1 MKETRKVLITI
12 LLVGISLVTVA
23 AADPTMSVS
32 QQPDDVGLNET
43 FTAEVTVNPAG
54 SGIYA
59 ASYDLYFDAAI
70 LEAIKQTQGDFLSH
84 GGVETLEIINEF
96 NNTRG
101 KITYSETRTD
111 DKEATEPGI
120 LASIT
125 FKVIGEGISDLTL
138 RNVGFA
144 PYPSEPE
151 PTPTPTPT
159 STPIDD
165 GGSSSHN
172 PGGSSGY
179 IAAPAATPTET
190 AALSATSTDA
200 ESETNAADVAGDDT
214 ESGDDAAPA
223 PSAGSTPAKTPVKK
237 TSLPSRPMSAIPG
250 FAATFAILGLLAVT
264 IALKSRGK

>member
-23 AADPTMSVS
+23 AADRTISVS
-32 QQPDDVGLNET
+32 QQPGDAGLNDT
-43 FTAEVTVNPAG
+43 FTAEVTVDPAG
-54 SGIYA
+54 DGIYA
-59 ASYDLYFDAAI
+59 ASYDLYFDATI

-84 GGVETLEIINEF
+84 GGVETLEIKNEF

-138 RNVGFA
+138 KNVGFA
-144 PYPSEPE
+144 PYPSDPEPE

-159 STPIDD
+159 PIDD
-165 GGSSSHN
+165 DGSSSHRSS
-172 PGGSSGY
+172 GGSSGY

-190 AALSATSTDA
+190 ATVSATSTDA
-200 ESETNAADVAGDDT
+200 ESEMNAADVAGDDT
-214 ESGDDAAPA
+214 ESGDDAA

-264 IALKSRGK
+264 IALKLRGK